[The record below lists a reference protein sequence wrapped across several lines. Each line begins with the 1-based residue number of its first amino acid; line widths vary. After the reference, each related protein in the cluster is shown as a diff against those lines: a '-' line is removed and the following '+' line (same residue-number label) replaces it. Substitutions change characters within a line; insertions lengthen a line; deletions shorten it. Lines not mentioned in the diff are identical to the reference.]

1 MAYDAWAD
9 RLNQEALE
17 IQAREAAKKWAERE
31 EERRE
36 QAYQIAQ
43 KLAAKAIEM
52 LEFPLATVQTK
63 DGQTIVKPA
72 KWTMIMAAQM
82 AQMAY
87 QLSGAA
93 IRNDGA
99 R

>member
-17 IQAREAAKKWAERE
+17 IQAREVAKKWAERK

-36 QAYQIAQ
+36 QAYQIAE
-43 KLAAKAIEM
+43 KLDAKALEM
-52 LEFPLATVQTK
+52 LAFPLSTVQTK

-82 AQMAY
+82 TLIAY